1 MLELA
6 ELHLH
11 EHRRVKHQ
19 HGMLHF
25 GEGISQTRAAYLA
38 RCAMSSLRSKT
49 ALDRPPPHMSRML
62 IIQGLEGKAVA
73 SDSPAAKE
81 WLPLVPFFV
90 TLRMGNRNEAR
101 PTEVL

>member
-1 MLELA
+1 
-6 ELHLH
+6 
-11 EHRRVKHQ
+11 
-19 HGMLHF
+19 
-25 GEGISQTRAAYLA
+25 
-38 RCAMSSLRSKT
+38 
-49 ALDRPPPHMSRML
+49 MSRML

-81 WLPLVPFFV
+81 WLPLVPFFL